1 MKKKLA
7 IAIAIAA
14 LGTAALGAD
23 VSVKTATATPSSGV
37 TTSLLGKAVTDAL
50 NLHAKTIPADEWGA
64 DIQTRGQTDLYAVEN
79 VFAPG
84 GTTGW
89 HSHPGPSLILV
100 VSGALTDYSSND
112 PSCAGVTYT
121 AGETFVDTGGSEVH
135 MVRNNGTVEAKDIA
149 VQFIPHGDPRKIDKP
164 VPANCAGV

>member
-7 IAIAIAA
+7 IGLAIATLGGTA
-14 LGTAALGAD
+14 LGVD
-23 VSVKTATATPSSGV
+23 VSARTATATPSSGV
-37 TTSLLGKAVTDAL
+37 TTPLLARAVTDAL
-50 NLHAKTIPADEWGA
+50 NLHAKTIPADTWGA

-79 VFAPG
+79 VFAAG

-100 VSGALTDYSSND
+100 ISGSVTDYSSND
-112 PSCAGVTYT
+112 PSCAGVTYS
-121 AGETFVDTGGSEVH
+121 AGQSFVDTGGSEVH
-135 MVRNNGTVEAKDIA
+135 MVRNNGTVEAKVIA
-149 VQFIPHGDPRKIDKP
+149 VQFIPHGDQRRIDEP

>member
-7 IAIAIAA
+7 NGLAIAA
-14 LGTAALGAD
+14 LGATALGVD
-23 VSVKTATATPSSGV
+23 VSASTATATPSSGV
-37 TTSLLGKAVTDAL
+37 TTPLLAKAVTDAL
-50 NLHAKTIPADEWGA
+50 NLHAKTIPAEEWGA
-64 DIQTRGQTDLYAVEN
+64 DIQTRGRTDLYAVEN

-100 VSGALTDYSSND
+100 ISGSVTDYSSND
-112 PSCAGVTYT
+112 PSCAGVTYS
-121 AGETFVDTGGSEVH
+121 AGQSFVDDGGSEVH
-135 MVRNNGTVEAKDIA
+135 MVRNSGTVEAKVIA
-149 VQFIPHGDPRKIDKP
+149 VQFIPHGDQRKIDEP